1 MKPGRINNTPYCI
14 LNLLQRCPLEHVVLN
29 AKLLDMGEPKALLSL
44 AIDAPDENDIEYAV
58 LLLKEVV
65 LIRNSNELEGC

>member
-1 MKPGRINNTPYCI
+1 M
-14 LNLLQRCPLEHVVLN
+14 LN